1 MTTMAP
7 KVPATR
13 LNNGLHMPM
22 IGIGTWQALL
32 FLSRGGNGAPCN
44 ITRLFYIAAIR
55 SLIDY
60 CAPCLPGL
68 SDALFQSL
76 EVAQNDAMRTIL
88 NAPRWTRIVTM
99 LAECGLPTIR
109 HRIYARAALAM
120 ARYLKTRPNST
131 LAAHLRHGFQ
141 RPPNT
146 RPDGD
151 WVHAMVDAARAL
163 GLEWLTWSVV
173 IRIWPSQTIFRR
185 LLGPPRPSRSFSRLA
200 LTLNNNYLPFSARRV

>member
-1 MTTMAP
+1 
-7 KVPATR
+7 
-13 LNNGLHMPM
+13 
-22 IGIGTWQALL
+22 
-32 FLSRGGNGAPCN
+32 
-44 ITRLFYIAAIR
+44 
-55 SLIDY
+55 
-60 CAPCLPGL
+60 
-68 SDALFQSL
+68 
-76 EVAQNDAMRTIL
+76 MRAIL
-88 NAPRWTRIVTM
+88 NAPRWTRIVTL

-151 WVHAMVDAARAL
+151 WVHAIADAHER
-163 GLEWLTWSVV
+163 LEWLTWSVV

-185 LLGPPRPSRSFSRLA
+185 LLGPPRPSKLFSRLA
-200 LTLNNNYLPFSARRV
+200 FTQNNNYLPFSARRI